1 MQKKMGVFEA
11 DEKKKEYNQRPRN
24 RLGVDSLKMIKAI
37 VAGAR
42 SERKC
47 L

>member
-11 DEKKKEYNQRPRN
+11 DEKKKYNQRPWN

-37 VAGAR
+37 VGGAR
-42 SERKC
+42 SERK
-47 L
+47 